1 VTRRD
6 GWLGVTSFLVTAALL
21 ALGHPAA
28 LAPLVAG
35 L

>member
-6 GWLGVTSFLVTAALL
+6 GWLGATSFLVTAVLL
-21 ALGHPAA
+21 ALCHQAV
-28 LAPLVAG
+28 LASLVAG